1 MKIISGKV
9 PSCDGVQPARAVP
22 PVSVKAALMLLSAA
36 CAIGGLPKPEMVK
49 VMGEPEENV
58 PLVRLTVNVE
68 APVETDPIAPEGD
81 WNMTLGF
88 ENVNPPEIVMT
99 SLLPLGT
106 STAGVSV
113 TLIVTAIAI
122 ATLLLSVM
130 AGSLV
135 PKHCD
140 STETILHINANRIHA
155 FHLYW
160 ISSIVLFFTIPI
172 VFAFTLSMC
181 QKNLFR
187 FMIGKATRCE
197 RS

>member
-1 MKIISGKV
+1 
-9 PSCDGVQPARAVP
+9 
-22 PVSVKAALMLLSAA
+22 MLLCAG

-58 PLVRLTVNVE
+58 ALLRTTVNVE

-88 ENVNPPEIVMT
+88 DENVNPPEIVMT

-130 AGSLV
+130 AGLLA

-172 VFAFTLSMC
+172 VFAFTL
-181 QKNLFR
+181 
-187 FMIGKATRCE
+187 
-197 RS
+197 

>member
-58 PLVRLTVNVE
+58 ALVRLTVSVE
-68 APVETDPIAPEGD
+68 APVETVPIAPEGD
-81 WNMTLGF
+81 WNMTLGVDDI
-88 ENVNPPEIVMT
+88 VNPPEIVMT

-140 STETILHINANRIHA
+140 FTETILHINANRIHA

-172 VFAFTLSMC
+172 VFAFNLS
-181 QKNLFR
+181 
-187 FMIGKATRCE
+187 T
-197 RS
+197 